1 MTKSI
6 DRQQNISYAQAVC
19 WRAAKEEIEAFKAN
33 VIINVQQWVKIFF
46 SYIHY
51 IIHCKIKR
59 DNHQVPKITR
69 VPRNKTNSKK
79 IKIKIYK

>member
-1 MTKSI
+1 MAKSI

-46 SYIHY
+46 F
-51 IIHCKIKR
+51 
-59 DNHQVPKITR
+59 
-69 VPRNKTNSKK
+69 
-79 IKIKIYK
+79 IYTLYHTL